1 MQKIYVV
8 DSNKAT
14 ICPKCGFQKSIDATK
29 PKGTQKNLVYKCR
42 CGVDYEVC
50 IERRKEYRKDV
61 ELFGEY
67 SIQTIGEK
75 GDIIVRD
82 LSMIGIRFECLNPH
96 HISRDD
102 TVKVKFKLD
111 DPKRSEIKKSVKV
124 VWVEDRI
131 IGAYF
136 IETKSYKANLGSYL
150 QTFSMAKR

>member
-1 MQKIYVV
+1 MQKIYVE

-14 ICPKCGFQKSIDATK
+14 IICSKCGFQKSVDVTK
-29 PKGTQKNLVYKCR
+29 SKDTQKNLVYKCR
-42 CGVDYEVC
+42 CGEDYEVC

-124 VWVEDRI
+124 VWVKDRI

-136 IETKSYKANLGSYL
+136 IETKSYKADLGFYL
-150 QTFSMAKR
+150 QL